1 MRTNLILPLLAF
13 VAAIA
18 CRHDAEEVVA
28 PVGDLYFPRVKQII
42 QTRCTSSC
50 HAPSAGLPQGMPVTL
65 ETDADIVLYA
75 TSIKETVA
83 DPVSLSNHRMPPDG
97 DTLNAKQIATIVE
110 WWGLGGTTDVCPLNG
125 P

>member
-1 MRTNLILPLLAF
+1 MRTNLILSILVF
-13 VAAIA
+13 VMAIA

-28 PVGDLYFPRVKQII
+28 PSGNLYFPRVKQII
-42 QTRCTSSC
+42 QTRCTISC
-50 HAPSAGLPQGMPVTL
+50 HAPSAGLPQGLPVIL

-75 TSIKETVA
+75 TGIKAAVA

-97 DTLNAKQIATIVE
+97 DTLNAQQIATIVE
-110 WWGLGGTTDVCPLNG
+110 WWDLGGTTDVCPLNG